1 MENQADIQ
9 MQLFQ
14 KIRDQLPDHVSLVE
28 DIAELLEISND
39 SAYRRIRGEKQ
50 LSLQEVKKLCQHYR
64 FSIDDLAGNSSIK
77 TVTFRID
84 MLDEENYSFLD
95 WLRSLLSH
103 MVTANKAN
111 RVEAIFIL
119 NELNFFQIIQVPEVC
134 AFKLFFWQKSNLD
147 FAKFKNISF
156 SLELL
161 DKEIYEISHKIIDQY
176 VKIKTIELTTE
187 ECLNSYLKQILYYT
201 EAGYFETRND
211 ALIICEKLL
220 ELVNHI
226 QKQAELGFKFPFGKH
241 PVGEEGNFHLYH
253 NDIILADN
261 TVLIKAGNVQTSF
274 ITSNAINIMQTHNK
288 EFYQYNYGWG
298 RNLMAKSVLI
308 SGTAEK
314 ERSRFFRKL
323 KEQISSVADQI

>member
-9 MQLFQ
+9 MQLLQ

-77 TVTFRID
+77 TVTFRI
-84 MLDEENYSFLD
+84 N
-95 WLRSLLSH
+95 
-103 MVTANKAN
+103 
-111 RVEAIFIL
+111 IL

-147 FAKFKNISF
+147 FANFKNISF

-220 ELVNHI
+220 ELVNHK

-298 RNLMAKSVLI
+298 RNLMAKFVLI